1 MDLPAPP
8 FFCGERAITPPNC
21 QRCEQ
26 RLPETDD
33 GIYMYTICHNCWW
46 EQDGDMPLYAY
57 SFCNG
62 TTLQQAKNNY
72 AEYGA
77 CSSHGLWCKT
87 GKYPPHNCADTEPM
101 SYEMG
106 GGRGFTEDLCSI
118 CHEPHP
124 GRGKH

>member
-1 MDLPAPP
+1 
-8 FFCGERAITPPNC
+8 
-21 QRCEQ
+21 
-26 RLPETDD
+26 
-33 GIYMYTICHNCWW
+33 
-46 EQDGDMPLYAY
+46 MPLYAY

-106 GGRGFTEDLCSI
+106 GVAGGLPKTSAASATNLTRGGESTKGAYDQDKRRACVVE
-118 CHEPHP
+118 
-124 GRGKH
+124 